1 MLGVFFLFL
10 GAYLLMSKPSSPQP
24 KPTEEQ
30 PKAFTFGCLPQ
41 SNPAEEQ
48 PKAFTFGCV
57 PQSKPVEEQ
66 PKAFTF
72 GCVPQSKP
80 IEEQP
85 KSFFGAS
92 RKTLKRLKLPRLPTL
107 PSQLQPMPKVTE
119 VGSESESD
127 SEPTL
132 KRPKGSQKV
141 TTTTDKFR
149 DTCHKATELLFSFLE
164 LNQAVELGGVENKMV
179 RRKEKVLLTT
189 MTSISEELARLKTTV
204 RKTK

>member
-1 MLGVFFLFL
+1 MLGVCFLFL

-30 PKAFTFGCLPQ
+30 PKAFTFGCY
-41 SNPAEEQ
+41 
-48 PKAFTFGCV
+48 
-57 PQSKPVEEQ
+57 PQSKPVEVQPMVTIGCSPQSKPVEVQ
-66 PKAFTF
+66 PKSFF
-72 GCVPQSKP
+72 GACSPQSKP

-119 VGSESESD
+119 VGSESDSD

>member
-1 MLGVFFLFL
+1 MLGVCFLFL
-10 GAYLLMSKPSSPQP
+10 GAYLLMSKPSS
-24 KPTEEQ
+24 
-30 PKAFTFGCLPQ
+30 
-41 SNPAEEQ
+41 
-48 PKAFTFGCV
+48 

-80 IEEQP
+80 AEVQPKSFFGCYPQSKPVEVQPKSFFGVCSPQSKTVEEQP

-119 VGSESESD
+119 VGSESDSD

-164 LNQAVELGGVENKMV
+164 LNQAVELGGAENKMV